1 MAKDAGFQNVHAQRF
16 RLPIGPWPRDKTLKT
31 IGSWNLVQIEEGL
44 EGLTLRLY
52 TQMLKWK
59 PEEVQ
64 VLLADVR
71 KNLRDPRIHSQYD
84 L

>member
-1 MAKDAGFQNVHAQRF
+1 M
-16 RLPIGPWPRDKTLKT
+16 
-31 IGSWNLVQIEEGL
+31 VQIEEGL
-44 EGLTLRLY
+44 EGLTMRLY
-52 TQMLKWK
+52 TQHLKWK

-71 KNLRDPRIHSQYD
+71 KEMRNPKIHVQYD

>member
-1 MAKDAGFQNVHAQRF
+1 MAKDAGFQNVNVQRF
-16 RLPIGPWPRDKTLKT
+16 RLPLGPWPRDKHLKS

-52 TQMLKWK
+52 TQLLKWR
-59 PEEVQ
+59 PEEVK
-64 VLLADVR
+64 VLLEDVR
-71 KNLRDPRIHSQYD
+71 KNLRDPKIHAQYD